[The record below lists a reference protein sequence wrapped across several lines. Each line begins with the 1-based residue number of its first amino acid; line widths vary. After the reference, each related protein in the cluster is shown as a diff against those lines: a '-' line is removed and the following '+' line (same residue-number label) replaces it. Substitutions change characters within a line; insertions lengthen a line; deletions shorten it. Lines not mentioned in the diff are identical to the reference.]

1 MRMPRPIMGVI
12 LSLGLLLIGGTELLA
27 NDTPEAT
34 GTAEAKN
41 PFEFLK
47 LERWDLGLW
56 TLVVF
61 GLLVL
66 ILGRFAWKP
75 ILEGLDSRERNLAS
89 SWEDAE
95 KAKAE
100 TQQLRT
106 QLQSELAAAN
116 GQIRAMLE
124 EARRD
129 ADALRTQARADG
141 ATEAKNELERA
152 RLEIETARDQALQE
166 IWASSVQL
174 ATLISSKAIRRDLSA
189 DDHRRLFDEALA
201 ELKTTQPTGV

>member
-1 MRMPRPIMGVI
+1 MGVI